1 MLGMRGFY
9 ITKAEYDSIRKNLV
23 SNNNQLIKIA
33 LQNLITKL
41 EYGQRMNNVCSKDL
55 CAVLY
60 DVVQND
66 DYKIRK
72 WAYHLIVYKQN
83 RALVN
88 RCIHNLKSGFEKD
101 AENISWIL
109 AIVSRSYNSDMLHE
123 LYKKCQIQKYH
134 SKHILLCSTLFSSNS
149 NMLNAQEINHIVDG
163 EDFLSKNVVNQSF
176 LAVIIIDKKEIIRI

>member
-88 RCIHNLKSGFEKD
+88 RCIHNLKSGFEKVGYWRLCQD
-101 AENISWIL
+101 LITRICFT
-109 AIVSRSYNSDMLHE
+109 SYIKNV
-123 LYKKCQIQKYH
+123 QIQKYH
-134 SKHILLCSTLFSSNS
+134 SKHILYALPCFLQIQICLTLKKS
-149 NMLNAQEINHIVDG
+149 
-163 EDFLSKNVVNQSF
+163 
-176 LAVIIIDKKEIIRI
+176 IILLMGKIFCLKCG

>member
-1 MLGMRGFY
+1 MIQY
-9 ITKAEYDSIRKNLV
+9 EKNLV

-88 RCIHNLKSGFEKD
+88 RCIHNLKSGFEKMQKILVGYWRLCQD
-101 AENISWIL
+101 LITRICFTSYIKMSRYKNITANI
-109 AIVSRSYNSDMLHE
+109 YFMLY
-123 LYKKCQIQKYH
+123 LVFFKFKY
-134 SKHILLCSTLFSSNS
+134 
-149 NMLNAQEINHIVDG
+149 A
-163 EDFLSKNVVNQSF
+163 
-176 LAVIIIDKKEIIRI
+176 